1 MVEFLA
7 LRRGVDG
14 ELARVERRIDKLY
27 KLKAILIS
35 QAIAAQNAAFAR
47 VLPLNAVFQVLIR
60 IIIARSL
67 AIPLYFNIVSFLS
80 LQIYIQCNQSISQ
93 YM

>member
-7 LRRGVDG
+7 LRGGVNG

-27 KLKAILIS
+27 KLEAILIS
-35 QAIAAQNAAFAR
+35 QAITAQNAAFAR

-60 IIIARSL
+60 IIITGSL
-67 AIPLYFNIVSFLS
+67 AIPLYLNIVPFL
-80 LQIYIQCNQSISQ
+80 
-93 YM
+93 